1 LSLVESIVGAQT
13 LKAAGAEP
21 MMRAQWEERLAA
33 YVRTSFDAGVTG
45 ALGQNLI
52 QYVSKVTTALILF
65 FGAQSVIDG
74 FC

>member
-1 LSLVESIVGAQT
+1 
-13 LKAAGAEP
+13 
-21 MMRAQWEERLAA
+21 MMQAQWEERLAS

-65 FGAQSVIDG
+65 SARSRSSKVQCRWANSLPST
-74 FC
+74 